1 MKEKIYIAPA
11 MQVVQVN
18 ATSIVATSKLDVD
31 TNKTTGTQFTKD
43 QGSWGDIW
51 GSDDDDE

>member
-11 MQVVQVN
+11 MQVVHVN
-18 ATSIVATSKLDVD
+18 GTSIVATSKLDVD
-31 TNKTTGTQFTKD
+31 TNKTTGTQFTKE

-51 GSDDDDE
+51 GSDDEE

>member
-11 MQVVQVN
+11 MQVVHVN
-18 ATSIVATSKLDVD
+18 GTSIVATSKLDVD

-51 GSDDDDE
+51 DSDDDDE